1 MQNPIQAKFPEI
13 LEQLRKNV
21 AGIQAV
27 ILVGSDGLVDHALDD
42 PGLNIETIAV
52 EYATLLRIAHSA
64 SEDSGAGR
72 LIENIVVSEKSV
84 MIARTAPPEH
94 YLILLFRSPDQI
106 GRARYELKQA
116 IRDIQGKT

>member
-1 MQNPIQAKFPEI
+1 VQNPIQAKFPQI

-42 PGLNIETIAV
+42 PGLSIETIAV

-84 MIARTAPPEH
+84 MIARTASPEY
-94 YLILLFRSPDQI
+94 YLILLFRSQDQI

-116 IRDIQGKT
+116 IREIQGKS